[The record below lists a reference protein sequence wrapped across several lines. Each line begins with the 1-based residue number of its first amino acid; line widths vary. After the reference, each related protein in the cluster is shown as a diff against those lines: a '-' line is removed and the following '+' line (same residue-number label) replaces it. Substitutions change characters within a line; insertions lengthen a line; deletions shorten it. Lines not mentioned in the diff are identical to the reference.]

1 MKRGILKSIAAGIGA
16 IALSAF
22 MWTGSAQAVST
33 DLTNTG
39 VTATDITSLFDF
51 GGAMVETYDFA
62 PTATG
67 GDGEVT
73 SAWFS
78 GKTSTAADGLYL
90 YLYGITVSSTS
101 SDVVHGISLEF
112 PYSYTSLDINGG
124 GADSSWY
131 CSDCGGNAPTNYP
144 FLEDMGTANPG
155 DDSVTFM
162 FLGSN
167 ALYQGD
173 YSTYFGMVSTMA
185 PMVTTANLIDNGGE
199 ASPDVFAPVP
209 EPSTLL
215 LLGGG
220 FVGFG
225 YWISRRKKA

>member
-1 MKRGILKSIAAGIGA
+1 MKRSILSKIAAGIGA

-33 DLTNTG
+33 DLSNTG
-39 VTATDITSLFDF
+39 VTASDVLSLFSF
-51 GGAMVETYDFA
+51 GGSMAETYDFA
-62 PTATG
+62 PYATG
-67 GDGEVT
+67 GDGTVV
-73 SAWFS
+73 SAWYS
-78 GKTSTAADGLYL
+78 GNTSTAADGLYL

-112 PYSYTSLDINGG
+112 PYLYSGLDINGG

-131 CSDCGGNAPTNYP
+131 CSDCTGNAPTNYP
-144 FLEDMGTANPG
+144 FLEDLGTANPS
-155 DDSVTFM
+155 DDSLTFM

-173 YSTYFGMVSTMA
+173 YSTYFGAVSTMK
-185 PMVTTANLIDNGGE
+185 PFVTTANLIDNGGE
-199 ASPDVFAPVP
+199 ASPDVYAPVP

>member
-1 MKRGILKSIAAGIGA
+1 MKRSILSKIAAGIGA
-16 IALSAF
+16 IAMSAF
-22 MWTGSAQAVST
+22 MWTGTAQAVST

-39 VTATDITSLFDF
+39 VTTWNITDLFDF
-51 GGAMVETYDFA
+51 GSVMVEDYDFA
-62 PTATG
+62 PYATG
-67 GDGEVT
+67 GDGTVT
-73 SAWFS
+73 SMWFS
-78 GKTSTAADGLYL
+78 GKASTAADGLYL
-90 YLYGITVSSTS
+90 YAYSITVSSTS

-112 PYSYTSLDINGG
+112 PYLYSGLDINGG
-124 GADSSWY
+124 GADSSY
-131 CSDCGGNAPTNYP
+131 YTTDVFGNAPTNYP
-144 FLEDMGTANPG
+144 FLEDLGTANQG
-155 DDSVTFM
+155 DDSLTFM

-173 YSTYFGMVSTMA
+173 NSTYFGAVSTQK
-185 PMVTTANLIDNGGE
+185 PYVTTANLIDNGGE